1 VTNRVAIRPARDADA
16 GALTAIYAHYV
27 LRTHVTFDGEPPTVE
42 GRKAWLADHQADP
55 RHLVLVAEL
64 DEAVVGWAASGRY
77 RPRSGYDTTVETSA
91 YLHPDHAGRGLGRAL
106 YEELFRAL
114 RGWDVHRAVAGIA
127 LPNPASVALHE
138 RLGFREV
145 GRFSEHGRKFG
156 RYWDVAWYRSRWG
169 NARRGPA
176 RFRPEPRAERG
187 LARSGQIGQNAAHDE
202 PVLLWRLVFRGA
214 KPGVATCCQRST
226 DRNPGPNPRG
236 SSVPGAR
243 PAENREVAM
252 VVVMRSDAREEDILR
267 VVMRVQDAS
276 GEAYVVHGKFR
287 TIIGLVG
294 DTAAFLSL
302 PLSTLPGVDH
312 VVQVGKPYKLVAREL
327 HPALT
332 TVHIGNAE
340 VGRAGVAIIAGPC
353 AVENRDQAL
362 ASARAARDAG
372 ATLLRGGAYKPRTS
386 PYAFQGLARDGLAIL
401 AECREE
407 TGLPVV
413 TEVMEARDVEHVAEV
428 ADALQI
434 GTRNMQNFS
443 LLKEVGRAHRPVL
456 LKRGL
461 SATVEE
467 WIMAAEHI
475 AQQGNSDIVL
485 CERGIRT
492 FEPST
497 RNTLDL
503 AGMAVAQQE
512 THLPVIVDPSHAT
525 GRRDLVP
532 AMARAALAAGADGI
546 MVDVHPTPSE
556 ALCDGPQALTPDEL
570 VGLVAELS
578 ALARA
583 LGRAVAPRPGRD
595 DEPRR
600 VAPAA
605 VAVS

>member
-1 VTNRVAIRPARDADA
+1 
-16 GALTAIYAHYV
+16 
-27 LRTHVTFDGEPPTVE
+27 
-42 GRKAWLADHQADP
+42 
-55 RHLVLVAEL
+55 
-64 DEAVVGWAASGRY
+64 
-77 RPRSGYDTTVETSA
+77 
-91 YLHPDHAGRGLGRAL
+91 
-106 YEELFRAL
+106 
-114 RGWDVHRAVAGIA
+114 
-127 LPNPASVALHE
+127 
-138 RLGFREV
+138 
-145 GRFSEHGRKFG
+145 
-156 RYWDVAWYRSRWG
+156 
-169 NARRGPA
+169 
-176 RFRPEPRAERG
+176 
-187 LARSGQIGQNAAHDE
+187 
-202 PVLLWRLVFRGA
+202 
-214 KPGVATCCQRST
+214 
-226 DRNPGPNPRG
+226 
-236 SSVPGAR
+236 
-243 PAENREVAM
+243 M
-252 VVVMRSDAREEDILR
+252 VVVMRNDATETDILR
-267 VVMRVQDAS
+267 VVRKVEDAS
-276 GEAYVVHGKFR
+276 GDAYVVRGTSR

-302 PLSTLPGVDH
+302 PLASLPGVDH

-332 TVHIGNAE
+332 TVQIGGAP
-340 VGRAGVAIIAGPC
+340 VGRAGFAMIAGPC
-353 AVENRDQAL
+353 AVESREQAL
-362 ASARAARDAG
+362 VSARAAKEAG

-407 TGLPVV
+407 TGLPIV

-434 GTRNMQNFS
+434 GTRNMQNFA
-443 LLKEVGRAHRPVL
+443 LLKEVGRARRPVV

-503 AGMAVAQQE
+503 AGMVVAQQE

-532 AMARAALAAGADGI
+532 AMARAALAAGADGV
-546 MVDVHPTPSE
+546 MVDVHPSPTE
-556 ALCDGPQALTPDEL
+556 ALCDGHQALTPDEL
-570 VGLVAELS
+570 IGLTAELA

-583 LGRAVAPRPGRD
+583 LGRPVSRPRPERAAATE
-595 DEPRR
+595 DELRE
-600 VAPAA
+600 AA
-605 VAVS
+605 LLR